1 MNAAHR
7 LIALLLLFLSACS
20 SGPAGDGSWKAVA
33 PASTRQAQISDPKQ
47 AWRAD
52 HRWRYATEE
61 AAESAYQALLTRE
74 SPWPEWHQS
83 TLVTLPVGLRF
94 EMALAPGQGTD
105 RPGGFGTFDRIEDL
119 RFVRHNLAVKT
130 AWKPQIDRVVT
141 YEIVEP
147 LPADTGMV
155 GPQIDVPAN
164 LYLRGGASQFEMKVP
179 ASERARHFRVVAV
192 REIE

>member
-1 MNAAHR
+1 MNPAQR
-7 LIALLLLFLSACS
+7 LVALFLLFLSACS
-20 SGPAGDGSWKAVA
+20 SGAGSDGTFKPIAAV
-33 PASTRQAQISDPKQ
+33 SEQQAQQQDPKQ
-47 AWRAD
+47 AWWAD
-52 HRWRYATEE
+52 HRWRYATDE

-74 SPWPEWHQS
+74 SPWPEWHQPN
-83 TLVTLPVGLRF
+83 LVTIPVGLRF

-105 RPGGFGTFDRIEDL
+105 RPGGFGTFDRIEDV

-141 YEIVEP
+141 YEIIEP
-147 LPADTGMV
+147 LPADTGTV

-179 ASERARHFRVVAV
+179 ASERARHFSVVAV
-192 REIE
+192 REID

>member
-33 PASTRQAQISDPKQ
+33 PASTQQAQISDPKQ
-47 AWRAD
+47 GWRAD